1 METDAVCNT
10 PTLISAMQFNGWNY
24 GHLCDWVNNCKG
36 IYTADYLEDCVIAGC
51 LIKRNDWVVK
61 INDKEFVVMTNTEFQ
76 NKYL

>member
-1 METDAVCNT
+1 MEMDAAHNT

-36 IYTADYLEDCVIAGC
+36 TYSADYLEDCVIAGC
-51 LIKRNDWVVK
+51 LITRNDWVVK
-61 INDKEFVVMTNTEFQ
+61 INDKEFVVMTNSEFQ